1 METAKPLAVRMP
13 CMLGSLGRMIFKIMS
28 SASSVSYHTARS
40 VLVQIDLRAHHFK
53 KSLDLGL
60 GLLSG
65 MVCIQ

>member
-1 METAKPLAVRMP
+1 
-13 CMLGSLGRMIFKIMS
+13 MIFKIMS